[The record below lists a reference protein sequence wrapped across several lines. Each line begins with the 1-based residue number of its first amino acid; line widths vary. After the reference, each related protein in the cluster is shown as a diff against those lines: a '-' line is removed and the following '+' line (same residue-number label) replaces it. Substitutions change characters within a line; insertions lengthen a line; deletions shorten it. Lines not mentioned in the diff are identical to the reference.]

1 MQLLLSVFLGLTSL
15 GQDRP
20 VAGVPARQ
28 QAEAERE
35 AWMDKSVEEWMKML
49 DTSDTGAR
57 RARFGMYIGTANSKM
72 NHLRPVFVRALGDP
86 DTGVRMAAA
95 GFILMSNVYSE
106 AESHRAS
113 DVLGQAL
120 ADPKVRS
127 RAIYSLHND
136 PSKAIPTL
144 PAIAR
149 VIGQIE
155 DEEDEWRFVTEI
167 FARLGGQAAPAVG
180 ELIGVLKSGDARA
193 KARAATLLASI
204 GEAARAAVPALL
216 VTIRF
221 ADRDVVFASYDALRR
236 IDPKSQ
242 PQPSPAARY
251 IPAEVAILDGPDLTA
266 GFHALERLSKVGQE
280 AIAEIPAI
288 LQFADRFLKEPD
300 PSGWNGIFV
309 AGYITRDRFGDAL
322 IPALLAQIRDDRID
336 TACIASNLIGTGRE
350 AYADVIPALTEI
362 LARTSGKLKGN
373 VATSLGSIARKDHRP
388 VPTLVRL
395 VNDPD
400 PLVRVGAIIGLELI
414 EKPSPE
420 AIAAVKGAKGD
431 PDKDVR
437 QVADLALRLMGV
449 EPLTN
454 K

>member
-1 MQLLLSVFLGLTSL
+1 MQLFFSIFLGLTCL
-15 GQDRP
+15 TQDRP
-20 VAGVPARQ
+20 SAVDPAQ
-28 QAEAERE
+28 QKAESEHE
-35 AWMDKSVEEWMKML
+35 VWMDKSVEKWMKML
-49 DTSDTGAR
+49 DTSDAATR

-72 NHLRPVFVRALGDP
+72 DHLRPVFVRALGDP
-86 DTGVRMAAA
+86 DNGVRMAAA

-106 AESHRAS
+106 AEIRRAS
-113 DVLGQAL
+113 DVLGQSL

-167 FARLGGQAAPAVG
+167 FARLGGQAAPAVD
-180 ELIGVLKSGDARA
+180 ELIGALKSGDARA

-242 PQPSPAARY
+242 PQPSPAVRY
-251 IPAEVAILDGPDLTA
+251 ISAEVAILEGPDLMA
-266 GFHALERLSKVGQE
+266 GFRALQRLSKVGQE

-288 LQFADRFLKEPD
+288 LRFADRFLKEPD

-309 AGYITRDRFGDAL
+309 AGDITRDRFGDAL
-322 IPALLAQIRDDRID
+322 FPALLAQIRDDRID
-336 TACIASNLIGTGRE
+336 TACIASILIGNGRE
-350 AYADVIPALTEI
+350 AYADVIPALTET
-362 LARTSGKLKGN
+362 LGRTSGKLKGN
-373 VATSLGSIARKDHRP
+373 VATCLGSIARKDHRA

-395 VNDPD
+395 VKDAD
-400 PLVRVGAIIGLELI
+400 PLVRLGAINGLKLI
-414 EKPSPE
+414 ENPTPE
-420 AIAAVKGAKGD
+420 AIAAVKAAKDD

-437 QVADLALRLMGV
+437 QVADLALRIMGV